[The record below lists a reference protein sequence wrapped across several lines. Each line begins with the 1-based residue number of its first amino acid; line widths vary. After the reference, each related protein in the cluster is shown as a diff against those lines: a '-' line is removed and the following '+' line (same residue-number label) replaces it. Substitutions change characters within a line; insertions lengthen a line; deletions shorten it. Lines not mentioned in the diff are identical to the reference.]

1 MAYDVK
7 FKKGLQSGYDALST
21 KDSGTFYIVTDTP
34 AIYLGSVKLTS
45 VSELSAALSRITANE
60 GNISKILSG
69 LNGFDL
75 TSQGSVKTFIQG
87 VETTIEGHI
96 GDLSDLD
103 TTDKTNIVSAI
114 NEIQGSISDIV
125 SNSITIVH
133 EDTPTAGY
141 ASTYT
146 FKAGNV
152 TIGKIDIPKDL
163 VVQSGEIVQA
173 TPSNPIHN
181 KTSGEFIKL
190 VIANQAEPLYIDAT
204 SLVDVYTAQ
213 QGATQVQVSVVS
225 GVISASIVAGSIT
238 ATELASDSVLTLKI
252 KDKNVTTAKLADGA
266 VTNDKL
272 DSSLKSAIS
281 KANSSVQSVTQGSD
295 NGTISVDGTDVA
307 VKGLGSAAYTDSG
320 AYEVAGAAS
329 SVQNTVTGTS
339 SSAAGS
345 LNLNGLKK
353 SITALES
360 AVGSGGDIDTRI
372 SDAIDALDVSDTA
385 VSGKYISQVSETN
398 GKISVTRADLPDY
411 SNTYDAKGSANT
423 ALNSAKSYT
432 DTALTWGSF

>member
-60 GNISKILSG
+60 GNISKIISG

-87 VETTIEGHI
+87 VETTIDGHI

-225 GVISASIVAGSIT
+225 GVIGASIVAGSIT
-238 ATELASDSVLTLKI
+238 ATELASDSVLTVKI

-320 AYEVAGAAS
+320 AYDVAGAAS

>member
-238 ATELASDSVLTLKI
+238 ATELASDSVLTVKI

-281 KANSSVQSVTQGSD
+281 KANSSVQSVAQGSD

-320 AYEVAGAAS
+320 AYDVAGAAS

-411 SNTYDAKGSANT
+411 SNTYEKYC
-423 ALNSAKSYT
+423 L
-432 DTALTWGSF
+432 

>member
-45 VSELSAALSRITANE
+45 ISELSAALSRITANE

-114 NEIQGSISDIV
+114 NDQGSISDIV

-238 ATELASDSVLTLKI
+238 ATELASDSVLTVKI

-281 KANSSVQSVTQGSD
+281 KANSSVQSVAQGSD

>member
-238 ATELASDSVLTLKI
+238 ATELASDSVLTVKI

>member
-238 ATELASDSVLTLKI
+238 ATELASDSVLTVKI

-281 KANSSVQSVTQGSD
+281 KANSSVQSVAQGSD

-320 AYEVAGAAS
+320 AYDVAGAAS

>member
-45 VSELSAALSRITANE
+45 ISELSAALSRVTANE
-60 GNISKILSG
+60 GNISKILNG

-87 VETTIEGHI
+87 VETTLDGHI

-133 EDTPTAGY
+133 EDTPTTGY

-163 VVQSGEIVQA
+163 VVQSGEIVSA
-173 TPSNPIHN
+173 TPSNPINN

-190 VIANQAEPLYIDAT
+190 VIANQTNPLYIDAT

-213 QGATQVQVSVVS
+213 QGATQVQLSVVS
-225 GVISASIVAGSIT
+225 GVISASIVAGSIS
-238 ATELASDSVLTLKI
+238 ATELASDSVLTVKI

-281 KANSSVQSVTQGSD
+281 KATSSVQSVTQGSD

-320 AYEVAGAAS
+320 AYDVAGAAS

-372 SDAIDALDVSDTA
+372 SNAVDALDVSDTA
-385 VSGKYISQVSETN
+385 VSGKYVSQVSETN
-398 GKISVTRADLPDY
+398 GKISVTRASLPDY

>member
-7 FKKGLQSGYDALST
+7 FKKGLQSGYDAPST

>member
-34 AIYLGSVKLTS
+34 AIYLGSVKLSS

-87 VETTIEGHI
+87 VETAIEGHI

-238 ATELASDSVLTLKI
+238 ATELASDSVLTVKI

-272 DSSLKSAIS
+272 DSNLKSAIS
-281 KANSSVQSVTQGSD
+281 KANSSVQSIAQGSD

-385 VSGKYISQVSETN
+385 VSGKYVSQVTETN

-411 SNTYDAKGSANT
+411 SNTYDAKGSAST
-423 ALNSAKSYT
+423 AETNAKAYT
-432 DTALTWGSF
+432 DTALTWGSI

>member
-87 VETTIEGHI
+87 VETAIEGHI

-238 ATELASDSVLTLKI
+238 ATELASDSVLTVKI

-281 KANSSVQSVTQGSD
+281 KANSSVQSVTQGSA
-295 NGTISVDGTDVA
+295 NGTISVDGTDVG

-320 AYEVAGAAS
+320 AYDVAGAAS
-329 SVQNTVTGTS
+329 LVQNTVTGTS
-339 SSAAGS
+339 SSEAGS

-372 SDAIDALDVSDTA
+372 SNAIGALDVSDTA
-385 VSGKYISQVSETN
+385 VSGEYVSQVSETN
-398 GKISVTRADLPDY
+398 GKISVTRASLPDY